1 MKRKWKMLLIAILML
16 PMVAFFP
23 AWSCGGDNTTTT
35 TPIDTTYT
43 VHFYTGT
50 EESYNISNQIVNHGG
65 LVRKPEQPTRTGYVF
80 IGWYKDINFQFLWN
94 FEMDTVTH
102 NMTLY
107 AKWKERNY
115 G

>member
-1 MKRKWKMLLIAILML
+1 MMKKWKYILIVILML
-16 PMVAFFP
+16 PIVAFFP
-23 AWSCGGDNTTTT
+23 ACTSEDSTTTT

-50 EESYNISNQIVNHGG
+50 NESYNISNQVINHGG
-65 LVRKPEQPTRTGYVF
+65 LVRKPQQPTRTGHVF
-80 IGWYKDINFQFLWN
+80 VGWYKDRDFKFLWN
-94 FEMDTVTH
+94 FELDTVTE

-107 AKWKERNY
+107 AKWLERNY